1 MSGTKLTLRAKLWA
15 LVALASVASISIA
28 AAGLWL
34 NKQSMLQDR
43 KASLQHVVDIA
54 HGLATGYDAEVKAG
68 RLTKEQAF
76 ERYKANVNTMLYNG
90 KDYIFVQNLQYQTVI
105 HPFRPDVIGKDQRD
119 NKDSNGVYFVR
130 NLVDTARNKGQGFV
144 EYMYPKPNSDIPLP
158 KLSFVKFF
166 EPWQLEI
173 GTGVYI
179 DDLDA
184 RFNENLVKVMGVVA
198 LLALPVIV
206 LIALV
211 GNGISTRVRRLAAA
225 MGTLAQGDLSVAVPE
240 TTRQDELGDMGR
252 AVQVFKENAEARRRL
267 EAEQVAV
274 TQRAEQDKRQS
285 MDRLAHGFEGS
296 VGGMIQAVTATTS
309 ELEQKVRAM
318 SQAADQTNHLA
329 SVVAMA
335 SDTTAAN
342 VQTVAAA
349 SQQLSSSIVEIGQQ
363 VTEASRVAEEAVGLA
378 QQANNRIGSLA
389 DAVDKIGAVVG
400 LINSIAGQTNLLA
413 LNATIEAARAGEAG
427 KGFAV
432 VASEVKALANQT
444 AKATDEIGGQM
455 SGIQSV
461 TGQAVMEIQRVAAVI
476 DRLSNIATAISAAV
490 EEQNAATAEISRS
503 VQQAAAGT
511 GEVSSSIAGVTV
523 ASDQSGRTA
532 RELVDAL
539 GKLSGQADG
548 LKSQVSSF
556 LNTVRAA

>member
-1 MSGTKLTLRAKLWA
+1 MGGTKLTLRAKLWG
-15 LVALASVASISIA
+15 LVALASVASVSIA

-34 NKQSMLQDR
+34 NKQSMYEDR
-43 KASLQHVVDIA
+43 KASLQHVVEIA
-54 HGLATGYDAEVKAG
+54 HGLATGYEAEVKAG
-68 RLTKEQAF
+68 RLTREQAF
-76 ERYKANVNTMLYNG
+76 ERFKANINTMTYGG
-90 KDYIFVQNLQYQTVI
+90 KEYIFVQNMQYQTVV
-105 HPFRPDVIGKDQRD
+105 HPFRPEVIGKDQRD
-119 NKDSNGVYFVR
+119 NKDANGVYFVR
-130 NLVDTARNKGQGFV
+130 ELVDTARNKGQGFV
-144 EYMYPKPNSDIPLP
+144 SYMYPKPGSETPLP

-166 EPWQLEI
+166 DPWQLEI

-179 DDLDA
+179 DDLDT
-184 RFNENLVKVMGVVA
+184 RFQDNLTKVAGVVG
-198 LLALPVIV
+198 LLALPVIL
-206 LIALV
+206 LIAFV
-211 GNGISTRVRRLAAA
+211 GNGISTRIRRLAAA
-225 MGTLAQGDLSVAVPE
+225 MGSLADGDLAVTVPE
-240 TTRQDELGDMGR
+240 TTRLDELGDMGR

-267 EAEQVAV
+267 EAEQAAVA
-274 TQRAEQDKRQS
+274 QRAEQDKRQA
-285 MDRLAHGFEGS
+285 MAQLAQGFEGS
-296 VGGMIQAVTATTS
+296 VGGMIQAVSTTTS
-309 ELEQKVRAM
+309 ELERKVLAM
-318 SQAADQTNHLA
+318 SQAADQTNQLA
-329 SVVAMA
+329 GVVAMA

-349 SQQLSSSIVEIGQQ
+349 SQQLNSSIAEIGQQ
-363 VTEASRVAEEAVGLA
+363 VSEASRVADEAVGLA

-389 DAVDKIGAVVG
+389 DAVEKIGTVVG

-455 SGIQSV
+455 SGIQAV

-476 DRLSNIATAISAAV
+476 DRLSGIATAISAAV

-511 GEVSSSIAGVTV
+511 GEVSTSIAGVTV

>member
-1 MSGTKLTLRAKLWA
+1 MSGIKLSLRAKLWA
-15 LVALASVASISIA
+15 LVVLASVASISIA

-34 NKQSMLQDR
+34 NKQSMFQDR
-43 KASLQHVVDIA
+43 KDSLQSVVEIA
-54 HGLATGYDAEVKAG
+54 FGLATGYEAEVKAG
-68 RLTKEQAF
+68 KLTREQAF
-76 ERYKANVNTMLYNG
+76 ERFKTNVNTMLYNG
-90 KDYIFVQNLQYQTVI
+90 KDYIFVQNMNYQTVV

-130 NLVDTARNKGQGFV
+130 NLVDTARTKGQGFV
-144 EYMYPKPNSDIPLP
+144 EYMYPKPNTDIPLP
-158 KLSFVKFF
+158 KLSFVKMF
-166 EPWQLEI
+166 EPWQLGI

-184 RFNENLVKVMGVVA
+184 RFNENLMKVMGVVA

-211 GNGISTRVRRLAAA
+211 GNGISNRVRRLAVA

-252 AVQVFKENAEARRRL
+252 AVQVFKEHAEARRRL
-267 EAEQVAV
+267 ESEQTVAN
-274 TQRAEQDKRQS
+274 QRAEQDKRQS
-285 MDRLAHGFEGS
+285 MDRLASGFEGS

-329 SVVAMA
+329 GVVAMA

-389 DAVDKIGAVVG
+389 DAVDKIGTVVG

-455 SGIQSV
+455 SGIQAV

-511 GEVSSSIAGVTV
+511 GEVSTSIAGVTV